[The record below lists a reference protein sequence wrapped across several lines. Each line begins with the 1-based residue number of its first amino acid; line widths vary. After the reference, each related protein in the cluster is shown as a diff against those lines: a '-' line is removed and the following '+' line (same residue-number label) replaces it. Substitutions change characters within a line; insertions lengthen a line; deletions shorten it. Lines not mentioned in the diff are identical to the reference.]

1 MISGGPLNGFELDGA
16 DVLLGHLAAEWV
28 PTGSLSARLTG
39 FLHTSDR
46 GGAAQRH
53 IDDPNPDR
61 RQLTQDFPSTF
72 GLDNQ
77 SLAATVDWDT
87 PWGLKFRFLTG
98 LQNLSKNQTMD
109 GDRLTENLVSIDLT
123 GFGPANFDLLPFW
136 DNESQVFSQELN
148 LLGSGNRVDWIAG
161 LYYLYHRNRNYFL
174 EAVGPA
180 PASQFAEQLANPSP
194 ETLPPFQVPL
204 EFVEDRTVTRRDT
217 AVFAQGTYRPGNRW
231 SLTFGGR
238 WQNDRATDETTQ
250 FWYND
255 SVQTVADQA
264 LTWRLG
270 ADVRLTDSSLLYLAA
285 STGWKNG
292 GSNPGAQSG
301 AALDVPPVF
310 QPEEVMSLELGSRN
324 MLWRGRAQI
333 NATAFYYDYQ
343 NFQFIQ
349 EDPVPFSAGT
359 GNISD
364 VEMYGLETE
373 FSFLTTDRL
382 RLDGHLTVLDGA
394 IESELYTLDVVDFL
408 NSGFGRFTETGVE
421 DRASLR
427 VNLAGNEPP
436 KLADLTGRL
445 LLTHT
450 QPLAGGSLLIS
461 RLELVHRG
469 EFQYRVFNNPL
480 VDTVPAYE
488 TVGLFFGYEPATWP
502 LALGLHLTNLLDE
515 AGVNSRFTNP
525 FGLHTTSEELIPPRQ
540 LMLKIGYRF

>member
-180 PASQFAEQLANPSP
+180 PGIAVCRAVGESLSRDAPAFPGAARVCRGSHRHSTGHGGLRSGH
-194 ETLPPFQVPL
+194 VP
-204 EFVEDRTVTRRDT
+204 TRQPLVADLCR
-217 AVFAQGTYRPGNRW
+217 
-231 SLTFGGR
+231 R